1 MGDIADQLI
10 NDIMFGEYD
19 EIGECF
25 QSDYSPRGNKKPK
38 GLYRK
43 TAYIHLTPS
52 ERKIA
57 SIRKEIAIAVSEG
70 ININD
75 ARKQA
80 NIKHGHGWR
89 ERGLTNNP
97 NSQWTEECL
106 APFTSKRNRNK
117 KQSLSLKNL

>member
-1 MGDIADQLI
+1 MGEIAEQLI

-25 QSDYSPRGNKKPK
+25 QSNYSQRGNKKPK

-52 ERKIA
+52 QRKIA

-70 ININD
+70 IDIQE

-80 NIKHGHGWR
+80 NLKYGRGWR
-89 ERGLTNNP
+89 ERGLIS
-97 NSQWTEECL
+97 NSPDQWTEEDL
-106 APFTSKRNRNK
+106 
-117 KQSLSLKNL
+117 KQFK

>member
-1 MGDIADQLI
+1 MADIAEQLI

-25 QSDYSPRGNKKPK
+25 QSNYSPRGNKKPK

-52 ERKIA
+52 QRKIA
-57 SIRKEIAIAVSEG
+57 SIRKEIAIAVNEG
-70 ININD
+70 IDIQE

-80 NIKHGHGWR
+80 NLKYGKGWR
-89 ERGLTNNP
+89 ERGLIS
-97 NSQWTEECL
+97 NSPDQWTEEEL
-106 APFTSKRNRNK
+106 
-117 KQSLSLKNL
+117 KQFK

>member
-70 ININD
+70 IGIQD

-80 NIKHGHGWR
+80 NIKYGHGWR
-89 ERGLTNNP
+89 EKGLTNNP
-97 NSQWTEECL
+97 DNQWTTEDLICY
-106 APFTSKRNRNK
+106 NDK
-117 KQSLSLKNL
+117 K